1 MLGRQKDKRRG
12 RGERRMEEGREGEKD
27 RKKEKGGDVLN
38 TRHYSFVILSLLLV
52 LPFQCP
58 FSLKSAH

>member
-1 MLGRQKDKRRG
+1 
-12 RGERRMEEGREGEKD
+12 MEDGREGERE
-27 RKKEKGGDVLN
+27 RKEEKGGVLN

-58 FSLKSAH
+58 FSLKPAH

>member
-12 RGERRMEEGREGEKD
+12 RGGRRMEEGREGGKD
-27 RKKEKGGDVLN
+27 RKEKGGDVLN

-52 LPFQCP
+52 LPFRCP
-58 FSLKSAH
+58 FSLKPAH